1 MTITSRINMK
11 KLIFFLG
18 VICFSLSWT
27 ACETKYDAN
36 GDLDGMWQMLRW
48 YDKQTAEV
56 VADKNDGIYYC
67 VQLKLMKFVTSENAI
82 NYYLA
87 YFNRQKDSLT
97 IGKIVHYPTDSVCPM
112 SVLEPFGVPADGRFH
127 IDALTSD
134 RMTLSTDAVELTF
147 RKY

>member
-1 MTITSRINMK
+1 MK
-11 KLIFFLG
+11 KLISFLF
-18 VICFSLSWT
+18 VLAVSLSWT

-48 YDKQTAEV
+48 YDKSSAQV

-67 VQLKLMKFVTSENAI
+67 VQLKLMKFTRKGNSM

-87 YFNRQKDSLT
+87 YFSHRKDSLT

-112 SVLEPFGVPADGRFH
+112 SVLESFGVPADGRFH
-127 IDALTSD
+127 VDALTSD
-134 RMTLSTDAVELTF
+134 RMTLSTEAVELSF